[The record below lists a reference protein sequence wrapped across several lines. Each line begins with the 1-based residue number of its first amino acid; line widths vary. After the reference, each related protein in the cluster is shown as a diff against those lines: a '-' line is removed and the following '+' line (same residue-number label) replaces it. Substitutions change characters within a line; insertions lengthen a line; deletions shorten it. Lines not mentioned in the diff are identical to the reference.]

1 MPTPTSFNPR
11 RVISFETI
19 GGPVQRRA
27 VPTPTDEIHVGA
39 AGTPQTP
46 TIRRKRIKALGV
58 ELEGGWDSPPPNEI
72 HRDGSV
78 TVNANYVGEVSS
90 APLPSLEE
98 AEAWVRANYPPRV
111 NNSCGLHVHLST
123 NELNY
128 SRLMEPEF
136 NQFFEGRMAEFLSQ
150 GLASGNPGYDL
161 LRQRFQGLN
170 QFCQKKFIPEHQL
183 FLKDRY
189 GDTSTH
195 PRYAQLNFCYG
206 RHGTLECRMFPCFPN
221 VDDGVAAVK
230 SFYTTVFDY
239 LGQFKTTKDDSSTVV
254 IPLSEIVP
262 Q

>member
-1 MPTPTSFNPR
+1 MPTSTPQPHVRANPAPGAYVLNGLGDPTPTRPIAR
-11 RVISFETI
+11 R
-19 GGPVQRRA
+19 
-27 VPTPTDEIHVGA
+27 
-39 AGTPQTP
+39 
-46 TIRRKRIKALGV
+46 RIKAIGV
-58 ELEGGWDSPPPNEI
+58 ELEGGWDSPPPNEL

-90 APLPSLEE
+90 SPLHDLAAMET
-98 AEAWVRANYPPRV
+98 WVRANYPTRV

-136 NQFFEGRMAEFLSQ
+136 NQFFEGRMAEFLSI
-150 GLASGNPGYDL
+150 GLASGRPGYDL

-170 QFCQKKFIPEHQL
+170 QYCQKKFIPAQQL

-189 GDTSTH
+189 GDTATH

-206 RHGTLECRMFPCFPN
+206 RHGTLECRMFPCFPS

-230 SFYTTVFDY
+230 SFYSTVFDY
-239 LGQFKTTKDDSSTVV
+239 LGQFKSTKDESSTIV
-254 IPLSEIVP
+254 IPLSDFDTK
-262 Q
+262 